1 MGTIDN
7 PLGDDKRIKLE
18 MPGLGNKIKKVT
30 ILQDCFSYP
39 RFFVFPCEVQ
49 NCFSKVCRES
59 CVSILKGLH

>member
-39 RFFVFPCEVQ
+39 RFL
-49 NCFSKVCRES
+49 CFSMRSSVMFFQ
-59 CVSILKGLH
+59 GL